1 MGRPQPLRGEGG
13 SPLFA
18 GVVTERAGLPLRM
31 EGAPL
36 VPRRVSRG
44 EMPLIRNR
52 FPGGGLSCDIVRVGD
67 TCWGGKVASRDG
79 RDGEAETKKEDI
91 IYYPRSSS
99 GVSVFLRV
107 ELLQLGNRMR
117 SHAIACDR

>member
-1 MGRPQPLRGEGG
+1 MGRSQPLRGEGG

-44 EMPLIRNR
+44 EMPLICNHL
-52 FPGGGLSCDIVRVGD
+52 PGRGLPCDIVRVGG
-67 TCWGGKVASRDG
+67 TCWGGKVAVRDG
-79 RDGEAETKKEDI
+79 RDGEAVTKKEDI
-91 IYYPRSSS
+91 IYYPWSLS

-107 ELLQLGNRMR
+107 VRF
-117 SHAIACDR
+117 